1 MSGIVRRSAGGV
13 YEIELDSGEVV
24 DAALRGR
31 LKMQAR
37 TGDRVVTGDRVQ
49 IERHDDGSTTIEEV
63 EPRSTQLARM
73 SPRQRGRRA
82 SVIVANVDQ
91 VVVVLAAARP
101 EPKLRMLDRF
111 LVLSEA
117 NDIPAIVV
125 VNKSDLLATGEV
137 AERFRD
143 YTAAGYEVLET
154 SAKGAIGIE
163 QLRERLCGRIS
174 VFTGPSGV
182 GKSTLLNA
190 LEPGLKLRTGDV
202 SEAVGKGKHTTTT
215 AELIPL
221 RCGGYVADTPG
232 LREVGLWDVETE
244 SLDECFPEF
253 AELRQ
258 HCRFTGSC
266 THIHEPKCGI
276 REAVAAGTVS
286 AARYESYRTLRLGE
300 NSD

>member
-1 MSGIVRRSAGGV
+1 V
-13 YEIELDSGEVV
+13 YEIELDSGGVV

-125 VNKSDLLATGEV
+125 VNKSDLLPAGEV

-143 YTAAGYEVLET
+143 YIAAGYEVLET

-190 LEPGLKLRTGDV
+190 LEPGLTLRTGDV

-232 LREVGLWDVETE
+232 LREVGLWDVDTE

-253 AELRQ
+253 TELRQ

-266 THIHEPKCGI
+266 THIHEPQCGI

-286 AARYESYRTLRLGE
+286 AARYDSYRTLRLGE
-300 NSD
+300 DSE